1 MTFIP
6 GVYKLIIPQ
15 RATLEEGPIWL
26 PFDGTGVQF
35 YASVW
40 TSDKRATK
48 LFDLEVIVDAAVI
61 VGDDPENP
69 LSEECKI
76 RLRADWDVTRA
87 VTKNGYWDLLAVWP
101 NGDRQYCLEGLAVT
115 NFNVTE
121 APP

>member
-6 GVYKLIIPQ
+6 GNYKLIVPQ

-26 PFDGTGVQF
+26 PFNGTGLTF
-35 YASVW
+35 YSSVW
-40 TSDKRATK
+40 TSDKRTTK
-48 LFDLEVIVDAAVI
+48 LFDLDVIVDAAVI
-61 VGDDPENP
+61 IGDDPENP

-76 RLRADWDVTRA
+76 RLRADWDVTRTA
-87 VTKNGYWDLLAVWP
+87 TKNGYWDLLAVWP
-101 NGDRQYCLEGLAVT
+101 SGDRQYCLEGLAVV